1 MALNKHNLQVHPLRQ
16 VLTYPRVW
24 KDIKEYI
31 FYLMALQGLLFW
43 IWIAIE
49 IVLALFN
56 RVSIFN

>member
-1 MALNKHNLQVHPLRQ
+1 MALNKHNLQVHPLRK

-24 KDIKEYI
+24 EEIKEYI
-31 FYLMALQGLLFW
+31 FSLMALQGLLFW

-49 IVLALFN
+49 IVLALFD